1 MCRMVRHTIQ
11 ALPFRSMLS
20 SENDGDKTVMRDAF
34 VHNRICRT
42 ALLLIALLITTSSI
56 SAQSSAIEP
65 CQATPTPKPGTSA
78 STTNPTKVDAKA
90 SQTLI
95 DSSIPVD
102 PAIEKLLAPYAE
114 KVQAL
119 SLVIGALEGNLTKT
133 GVGAG
138 SLGHFVTDAIL
149 SEARKKSGKRIVL
162 AITNAGGLRKNEIA
176 AGELRASDI
185 FELMPFENALITLDV
200 TGVQL
205 KKLLQIGTRDA
216 QSGAKVEY
224 RWNEQ
229 NRTEIL
235 SSKLLDANGNL
246 QEINPETV
254 YTIVTIDYLYKLNS
268 GSYAVLQEG
277 KNVTSLNITIRDA
290 VTNYIK
296 AETAAGRHIQSRID
310 NRYVQIGP
318 GPKQETP
325 PND

>member
-1 MCRMVRHTIQ
+1 
-11 ALPFRSMLS
+11 
-20 SENDGDKTVMRDAF
+20 MRDAF
-34 VHNRICRT
+34 VHNRICCT
-42 ALLLIALLITTSSI
+42 ALLFIVLLVTTSNI
-56 SAQSSAIEP
+56 FAQSPAIEP
-65 CQATPTPKPGTSA
+65 CQASPTPKPGTSA
-78 STTNPTKVDAKA
+78 STTPTKVDAKA

-95 DSSIPVD
+95 DSSIPAD
-102 PAIEKLLAPYAE
+102 PGIEKLLAPYAE

-119 SLVIGALEGNLTKT
+119 SLVIGTLDGNLTKT

-149 SEARKKSGKRIVL
+149 SEARKKSGRRIVL

-176 AGELRASDI
+176 WGELRASDI

-205 KKLLQIGTRDA
+205 KKLLEIGTRDA

-229 NRTEIL
+229 NRTEVL
-235 SSKLLDANGNL
+235 NSKLLDANGNL
-246 QEINPETV
+246 KEIDPASV

-268 GSYAVLQEG
+268 GAYAVLQEG
-277 KNVTSLNITIRDA
+277 KNVTPLNITIRDA

-296 AETAAGRHIQSRID
+296 AETAAGRHIQSRVD
-310 NRYVQIGP
+310 SRYVQIGP
-318 GPKQETP
+318 GPAKQETP

>member
-1 MCRMVRHTIQ
+1 VRHTIQ

-95 DSSIPVD
+95 DSSIPAD

-277 KNVTSLNITIRDA
+277 KNVTPLNITIRDA

-296 AETAAGRHIQSRID
+296 DETAAGRHIQSRID

>member
-1 MCRMVRHTIQ
+1 MEREIMERERKWYIIHTYSGYERKVAESLMNRIQ
-11 ALPFRSMLS
+11 AYDLG
-20 SENDGDKTVMRDAF
+20 ECIGQ
-34 VHNRICRT
+34 I
-42 ALLLIALLITTSSI
+42 LI
-56 SAQSSAIEP
+56 
-65 CQATPTPKPGTSA
+65 PTED
-78 STTNPTKVDAKA
+78 V
-90 SQTLI
+90 
-95 DSSIPVD
+95 V
-102 PAIEKLLAPYAE
+102 EM
-114 KVQAL
+114 
-119 SLVIGALEGNLTKT
+119 
-133 GVGAG
+133 
-138 SLGHFVTDAIL
+138 
-149 SEARKKSGKRIVL
+149 KSGKKIVL

-277 KNVTSLNITIRDA
+277 KNVTPLNITIRDA